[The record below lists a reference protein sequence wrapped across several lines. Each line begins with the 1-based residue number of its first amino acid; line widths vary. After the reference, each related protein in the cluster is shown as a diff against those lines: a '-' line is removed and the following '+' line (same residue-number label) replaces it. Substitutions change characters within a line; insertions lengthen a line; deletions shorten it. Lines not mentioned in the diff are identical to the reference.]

1 MNATEI
7 PNAAAE
13 MSSLRDHLPWR
24 ISRGAE
30 KMIRINDAAI
40 TRNHATLSGAKR
52 SNSRKAITAP
62 MYCALAEQMKN
73 NSGGKPPTR
82 VLSDFCA
89 SGAALSLNRT
99 GQDLLRKFLGTAV
112 ETGTN
117 PLRQNR

>member
-1 MNATEI
+1 M

-30 KMIRINDAAI
+30 KIIKINEAAI
-40 TRNHATLSGAKR
+40 TRSHATLSGATR
-52 SNSRKAITAP
+52 SNKRNAMTAP

-89 SGAALSLNRT
+89 SVELSLLNRT
-99 GQDLLRKFLGTAV
+99 VQGLLRKFLGTAV

-117 PLRQNR
+117 QLRQNR

>member
-1 MNATEI
+1 MSATEM

-13 MSSLRDHLPWR
+13 ISSLRDHLPWR

-30 KMIRINDAAI
+30 KMIKISEAAM
-40 TRNHATLSGAKR
+40 TRSHATLSGATR
-52 SNSRKAITAP
+52 SNKRNAMTAP

-89 SGAALSLNRT
+89 SGVLLLLNRT
-99 GQDLLRKFLGTAV
+99 GQDLLRKFLGTEV
-112 ETGTN
+112 ETGTSLHLRN
-117 PLRQNR
+117 P

>member
-1 MNATEI
+1 M

-13 MSSLRDHLPWR
+13 ISSLRDHLPWR

-30 KMIRINDAAI
+30 KIIRINEAAI
-40 TRNHATLSGAKR
+40 TRNHAILSGATR
-52 SNSRKAITAP
+52 SNNRNAMTAP

-89 SGAALSLNRT
+89 SGDVLLLNRT
-99 GQDLLRKFLGTAV
+99 GRDQIRKFLGTAV
-112 ETGTN
+112 ETGTIL
-117 PLRQNR
+117 LRQSQ

>member
-1 MNATEI
+1 MSATEI

-13 MSSLRDHLPWR
+13 TNSLRDHFPWR

-30 KMIRINDAAI
+30 KIIRISDAAM
-40 TRNHATLSGAKR
+40 TRNHATLSGATR
-52 SNSRKAITAP
+52 SNNRNAMTAP
-62 MYCALAEQMKN
+62 MYCALAEQIKN

-89 SGAALSLNRT
+89 SGEVLLLNRT
-99 GQDLLRKFLGTAV
+99 VQGLTRKFLGTAV

-117 PLRQNR
+117 LLQQNR

>member
-52 SNSRKAITAP
+52 LNSRKAMTAP

-89 SGAALSLNRT
+89 SGAELPLNRT
-99 GQDLLRKFLGTAV
+99 GQDLLRKFLGTTV
-112 ETGTN
+112 GTGTN
-117 PLRQNR
+117 LHLRNP

>member
-30 KMIRINDAAI
+30 QMIRINDAAI

-52 SNSRKAITAP
+52 SNSRKAMTAT

-73 NSGGKPPTR
+73 NSGCKQPTR
-82 VLSDFCA
+82 VLSYFCA
-89 SGAALSLNRT
+89 SGAELPLNRT
-99 GQDLLRKFLGTAV
+99 GQDLLRKFLGTTV
-112 ETGTN
+112 GTGTN
-117 PLRQNR
+117 LHLRNP

>member
-1 MNATEI
+1 MNATDI

-13 MSSLRDHLPWR
+13 ISSLRDHLPCR

-30 KMIRINDAAI
+30 KIIRINDAAM
-40 TRNHATLSGAKR
+40 TRNHATLSGATR
-52 SNSRKAITAP
+52 SNNRNAITAP

-89 SGAALSLNRT
+89 SGAELSLNRT
-99 GQDLLRKFLGTAV
+99 GQDLLRKFLGTTV

-117 PLRQNR
+117 LHRQSR

>member
-1 MNATEI
+1 M

-13 MSSLRDHLPWR
+13 MSSLRDHFPWR

-30 KMIRINDAAI
+30 KIIRINEAAI
-40 TRNHATLSGAKR
+40 TRSHATLSGATR
-52 SNSRKAITAP
+52 SNKRNAMTAP

-89 SGAALSLNRT
+89 SGAVLLLNRT
-99 GQDLLRKFLGTAV
+99 GRDLLRKFLGTAV

-117 PLRQNR
+117 LLPQNR

>member
-1 MNATEI
+1 MSATEI

-13 MSSLRDHLPWR
+13 ISSLRDHLPWR
-24 ISRGAE
+24 IRRGAE
-30 KMIRINDAAI
+30 KMIRINEAAI
-40 TRNHATLSGAKR
+40 TRSHATLSGATR
-52 SNSRKAITAP
+52 SNNRNAMTAP

-89 SGAALSLNRT
+89 SGELSLLNRT
-99 GQDLLRKFLGTAV
+99 VQGLLRKFPGTAV

-117 PLRQNR
+117 QLRQNR

>member
-1 MNATEI
+1 MSATEI

-13 MSSLRDHLPWR
+13 ISSLRDHLPWR

-30 KMIRINDAAI
+30 KIIRINEAAI
-40 TRNHATLSGAKR
+40 TRNHATLSGATR
-52 SNSRKAITAP
+52 SNNRNAMTAP

-89 SGAALSLNRT
+89 SGDVLLLNRT
-99 GQDLLRKFLGTAV
+99 GRDQIRKFLGTAV
-112 ETGTN
+112 ETGTIL
-117 PLRQNR
+117 LRQNR

>member
-1 MNATEI
+1 MSATEI

-13 MSSLRDHLPWR
+13 ISSLRDHLPWR
-24 ISRGAE
+24 INRGAE
-30 KMIRINDAAI
+30 KMIRINEAAM
-40 TRNHATLSGAKR
+40 TRSHATLSGATR
-52 SNSRKAITAP
+52 SNNRNAMTAP

-89 SGAALSLNRT
+89 SVELSLLNRT
-99 GQDLLRKFLGTAV
+99 VQGLLRKFLGTAV

-117 PLRQNR
+117 QLQQNR

>member
-1 MNATEI
+1 MSATEI

-30 KMIRINDAAI
+30 KIIRINDAAM
-40 TRNHATLSGAKR
+40 TRSHATLSGATR
-52 SNSRKAITAP
+52 SNKRNAMTEP

-73 NSGGKPPTR
+73 SSGGKPPTR

-89 SGAALSLNRT
+89 CGAALSLNRT
-99 GQDLLRKFLGTAV
+99 GQDLLRKFLGTTV

-117 PLRQNR
+117 LHLRNP

>member
-30 KMIRINDAAI
+30 KIIRINDAAM
-40 TRNHATLSGAKR
+40 TRNHATLSGATR
-52 SNSRKAITAP
+52 SNKRNAMTAP

-89 SGAALSLNRT
+89 SGAVLPLNRT
-99 GQDLLRKFLGTAV
+99 GQDLLRKFLGTEV

-117 PLRQNR
+117 LHLRNP

>member
-1 MNATEI
+1 MSATEM

-13 MSSLRDHLPWR
+13 ISSLRDHLPWR
-24 ISRGAE
+24 IRRGAE
-30 KMIRINDAAI
+30 KMIRINEAAI
-40 TRNHATLSGAKR
+40 TRSHATLSGATR
-52 SNSRKAITAP
+52 SNNRNAMTAP

-89 SGAALSLNRT
+89 SVELSLLNRT
-99 GQDLLRKFLGTAV
+99 VQGPLRKFLGTEV

-117 PLRQNR
+117 LHLRNP

>member
-1 MNATEI
+1 M

-13 MSSLRDHLPWR
+13 MSSLRDHFPWR

-30 KMIRINDAAI
+30 KIIRINEAAI
-40 TRNHATLSGAKR
+40 TRNHATLSGATR
-52 SNSRKAITAP
+52 SNKRNAMTAP

-89 SGAALSLNRT
+89 SGEVLLLNRT

-112 ETGTN
+112 ETGTS
-117 PLRQNR
+117 LHRRNR